1 MVARYLLVWVLLAV
15 VAVTNGVIRQATYG
29 KNLSDL
35 TAHQV
40 STLTAIAA
48 SGLTVW
54 IVNRFWPIES
64 SGQAWIIGIIWL
76 ALTVV
81 FEFGFGH
88 FVAGHSWDRLLVD
101 YDLLKGRVWSL
112 FLLWM
117 LILPLIIYKLA
128 S

>member
-1 MVARYLLVWVLLAV
+1 MVAKYLLVWILLAV
-15 VAVTNGVIRQATYG
+15 VAVSNGIVRQATYG
-29 KNLSDL
+29 KTLSDL

-48 SGLTVW
+48 SGITVW

-64 SGQAWIIGIIWL
+64 SNQAWTIGICWL
-76 ALTVV
+76 ALTVA

-88 FVAGHSWDRLLVD
+88 FVAGHSWGRLLAD
-101 YDLLKGRVWSL
+101 FNLFKGRVWSL

-117 LILPLIIYKLA
+117 LILPFVIYKLA
-128 S
+128 